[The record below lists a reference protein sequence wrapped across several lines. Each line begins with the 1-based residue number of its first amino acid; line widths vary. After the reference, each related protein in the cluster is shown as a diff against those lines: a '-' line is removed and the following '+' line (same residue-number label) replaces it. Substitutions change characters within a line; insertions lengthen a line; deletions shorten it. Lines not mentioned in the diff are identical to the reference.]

1 MIMDGKS
8 LKNEILSGL
17 AEKVKALDKVPTL
30 CVIQVGDDEASNV
43 YINQKRKMCND
54 IGYNFIHEK
63 YDDSI
68 TEDELLKNIERFNS
82 NDNID
87 AILVQMPLPS
97 GINEKSIQNAVNK
110 YKDVD
115 GLNDSNIV
123 DLISGKSSLYPCT
136 ACGVISLLDKYGV
149 TLEGSNV
156 VIVGRSSLVGMP
168 LFHMLENRNATV
180 TLCHS
185 KTRNLQSITKN
196 ADIIISATGVK
207 GLIKED
213 MVNNNAVVVDV
224 GITRE
229 NGKLYGD
236 VDFDNVSKKASL
248 ITPVP
253 GGVGPMTIAS
263 LAQNIL
269 KAYKMQK
276 EMTKL
281 KCTP

>member
-8 LKNEILSGL
+8 LKGEILSGL
-17 AEKVKALDKVPTL
+17 AEEVKALDKVPTL

-97 GINEKSIQNAVNK
+97 GINEKNIQNAVSK

-224 GITRE
+224 GIARE

-253 GGVGPMTIAS
+253 GGVGPMTIVS
-263 LAQNIL
+263 LAQNVL

-276 EMTKL
+276 RND
-281 KCTP
+281 

>member
-8 LKNEILSGL
+8 LKGEILSGL
-17 AEKVKALDKVPTL
+17 AEEVKALDKVPTL

-68 TEDELLKNIERFNS
+68 TEEELLKNIERFNN
-82 NDNID
+82 NDNIN

-97 GINEKSIQNAVNK
+97 GINEKNIQNAVNK

-115 GLNDSNIV
+115 GLNDSNII
-123 DLISGKSSLYPCT
+123 DLISGKFSLYPCT
-136 ACGVISLLDKYGV
+136 ACGVVSLLDKYEV
-149 TLEGSNV
+149 ILEGSNV

-185 KTRNLQSITKN
+185 KTRNLADITKN

-213 MVNNNAVVVDV
+213 MVGDNTVIVDV

-236 VDFDNVSKKASL
+236 VDFDNVSKKAKL

-276 EMTKL
+276 EMTK
-281 KCTP
+281 

>member
-17 AEKVKALDKVPTL
+17 AEEVKALDKVPTL

-97 GINEKSIQNAVNK
+97 GVNEKSIQNAVNK

-224 GITRE
+224 GIARE

-236 VDFDNVSKKASL
+236 VDFDSVSKKASL

-263 LAQNIL
+263 LAQNVL

-276 EMTKL
+276 RND
-281 KCTP
+281 

>member
-8 LKNEILSGL
+8 LKGEILSGL
-17 AEKVKALDKVPTL
+17 AEEVKALDKVPTL

-97 GINEKSIQNAVNK
+97 GINEKNIQNAVSK

-149 TLEGSNV
+149 ILEGSNV

-276 EMTKL
+276 EMTK
-281 KCTP
+281 

>member
-8 LKNEILSGL
+8 LKGEILSGL
-17 AEKVKALDKVPTL
+17 AEEVKALDKVPTL
-30 CVIQVGDDEASNV
+30 CVIQVGDDEASNI

-97 GINEKSIQNAVNK
+97 GINEKNIQNAVNK

-213 MVNNNAVVVDV
+213 MVKNNAVVVDV

-236 VDFDNVSKKASL
+236 VDFDSVSKKASL

-263 LAQNIL
+263 LAQNVL

-276 EMTKL
+276 RND
-281 KCTP
+281 

>member
-17 AEKVKALDKVPTL
+17 AEEVKALDKVPTL

-97 GINEKSIQNAVNK
+97 GINEKNIQNAVNK

-149 TLEGSNV
+149 ILEGSNV

-185 KTRNLQSITKN
+185 KTRNLADITKN

-213 MVNNNAVVVDV
+213 MVNNNTVVVDV

-236 VDFDNVSKKASL
+236 VDFDNVSKKAKL

-269 KAYKMQK
+269 KAYKLQK
-276 EMTKL
+276 ND
-281 KCTP
+281 

>member
-17 AEKVKALDKVPTL
+17 AEEVKALDKVPTL

-276 EMTKL
+276 EMTK
-281 KCTP
+281 

>member
-1 MIMDGKS
+1 MIMDGKA
-8 LKNEILSGL
+8 LKNEILSCL
-17 AEKVKALDKVPTL
+17 TEETKTLDKVPTL

-43 YINQKRKMCND
+43 YINQKRKMCNE

-68 TEDELLKNIERFNS
+68 TEEELLKNIDRFNS

-97 GINEKSIQNAVNK
+97 RINEKNIQNAVSK

-123 DLISGKSSLYPCT
+123 DLINGRDALYPCT
-136 ACGVISLLDKYGV
+136 ACGIISLLDKYGV
-149 TLEGSNV
+149 ILEGSNV
-156 VIVGRSSLVGMP
+156 VIVGRSFLVGMP

-185 KTRNLQSITKN
+185 KTKNLQSITKN

-213 MVNNNAVVVDV
+213 MVGDNTVIIDV

-236 VDFDNVSKKASL
+236 VDFDSVSKKASL

-263 LAQNIL
+263 LAQNVL

-276 EMTKL
+276 EMTK
-281 KCTP
+281 

>member
-1 MIMDGKS
+1 MDGKS
-8 LKNEILSGL
+8 LKGEILSGL
-17 AEKVKALDKVPTL
+17 AEEVKALDKVPTL

-149 TLEGSNV
+149 ILEGSNV

-276 EMTKL
+276 RND
-281 KCTP
+281 

>member
-8 LKNEILSGL
+8 LKGEILSGL
-17 AEKVKALDKVPTL
+17 AEEVKALDKVPTL

-185 KTRNLQSITKN
+185 KTKNLQSITKN

-213 MVNNNAVVVDV
+213 MVKNNAVVVDV

-263 LAQNIL
+263 LAQNVL

-276 EMTKL
+276 RND
-281 KCTP
+281 

>member
-17 AEKVKALDKVPTL
+17 AEEVKALDKVPTL

-149 TLEGSNV
+149 ILEGSNV

-213 MVNNNAVVVDV
+213 MVKNNAVVVDV

-236 VDFDNVSKKASL
+236 VDFDSVSKKASL

-263 LAQNIL
+263 LAQNVL

-276 EMTKL
+276 RND
-281 KCTP
+281 

>member
-1 MIMDGKS
+1 MIMDGKA
-8 LKNEILSGL
+8 LKGEILSGL
-17 AEKVKALDKVPTL
+17 AEEVKTLDKVPTL

-43 YINQKRKMCND
+43 YINQKRKMCNE

-63 YDDSI
+63 YDDNI
-68 TEDELLKNIERFNS
+68 TEEELLKNIDRFNS

-149 TLEGSNV
+149 ILEGSNV

-213 MVNNNAVVVDV
+213 MVNNNTVVVDV

-236 VDFDNVSKKASL
+236 VDFDSVSKKANL

-263 LAQNIL
+263 LAQNVL

-276 EMTKL
+276 RND
-281 KCTP
+281 

>member
-17 AEKVKALDKVPTL
+17 AEEVKALDKVPTL

-149 TLEGSNV
+149 ILEGSNV

-263 LAQNIL
+263 LAQNVL

-276 EMTKL
+276 RND
-281 KCTP
+281 

>member
-17 AEKVKALDKVPTL
+17 AEEVKALDKVPTL

-97 GINEKSIQNAVNK
+97 GVNEKNIQNAVNK

-149 TLEGSNV
+149 ILEGSNV

-224 GITRE
+224 GIARE

-263 LAQNIL
+263 LAQNVL

-276 EMTKL
+276 RND
-281 KCTP
+281 

>member
-17 AEKVKALDKVPTL
+17 AEEVKALDKVPTL

-97 GINEKSIQNAVNK
+97 GVNEKSIQNAVNK

-263 LAQNIL
+263 LAQNVL

-276 EMTKL
+276 RND
-281 KCTP
+281 

>member
-1 MIMDGKS
+1 MIMDGKA
-8 LKNEILSGL
+8 LKGEILSVL
-17 AEKVKALDKVPTL
+17 AEEVKSLDKVPTL

-43 YINQKRKMCND
+43 YINQKRKMCNE

-68 TEDELLKNIERFNS
+68 TEEELLKNIDRFNS

-87 AILVQMPLPS
+87 AILVQMPLPN
-97 GINEKSIQNAVNK
+97 GINEKNIQNAVSK

-115 GLNDSNIV
+115 GLNDSNII
-123 DLISGKSSLYPCT
+123 DLINGRDALYPCT
-136 ACGVISLLDKYGV
+136 ACGVVSLLDKYEV
-149 TLEGSNV
+149 ILEGSNV

-185 KTRNLQSITKN
+185 KTRNLVDITKN

-207 GLIKED
+207 NLIKED
-213 MVNNNAVVVDV
+213 MVGDNTVIVDV

-276 EMTKL
+276 EMTK
-281 KCTP
+281 

>member
-8 LKNEILSGL
+8 LKGEILSGL
-17 AEKVKALDKVPTL
+17 AEEVKALDKVPTL

-97 GINEKSIQNAVNK
+97 RINEKSIQNAVNK

-149 TLEGSNV
+149 ILEGSNV

-276 EMTKL
+276 ND
-281 KCTP
+281 

>member
-1 MIMDGKS
+1 MIMDGKA
-8 LKNEILSGL
+8 LKNEILSCL
-17 AEKVKALDKVPTL
+17 TEETKTLDKVPTL

-43 YINQKRKMCND
+43 YINQKRKMCNE

-68 TEDELLKNIERFNS
+68 TEEELLKNIDRFNS

-97 GINEKSIQNAVNK
+97 RINKKNIQNAVSK

-115 GLNDSNIV
+115 GLNDNNII
-123 DLISGKSSLYPCT
+123 DLINGRDALYPCT
-136 ACGVISLLDKYGV
+136 ACGIVSLLDKYGV

-185 KTRNLQSITKN
+185 KTRNLQAITKN

-213 MVNNNAVVVDV
+213 MVGDNTVIIDV

-236 VDFDNVSKKASL
+236 VDFDSVSKKASL

-263 LAQNIL
+263 LAQNVL

-276 EMTKL
+276 EMTK
-281 KCTP
+281 

>member
-8 LKNEILSGL
+8 LKGEILSGL
-17 AEKVKALDKVPTL
+17 AEEVKVLDKVPTL

-149 TLEGSNV
+149 ILEGSNV

-236 VDFDNVSKKASL
+236 VDFDSVSKKASL

-263 LAQNIL
+263 LAQNVL

-276 EMTKL
+276 ND
-281 KCTP
+281 

>member
-8 LKNEILSGL
+8 LKGEILSGL
-17 AEKVKALDKVPTL
+17 AEEVKVLDKVPTL

-149 TLEGSNV
+149 ILEGSNV

-236 VDFDNVSKKASL
+236 VDFDSVSKKASL

-263 LAQNIL
+263 LAQNVL

-276 EMTKL
+276 RND
-281 KCTP
+281 

>member
-17 AEKVKALDKVPTL
+17 AEEVKALDKVPTL

-97 GINEKSIQNAVNK
+97 GVNEKSIQNAVNK

-224 GITRE
+224 GIARE

-236 VDFDNVSKKASL
+236 VDFDNVSKKAKL

-263 LAQNIL
+263 LAQNVL

-276 EMTKL
+276 RND
-281 KCTP
+281 

>member
-1 MIMDGKS
+1 MDGKA
-8 LKNEILSGL
+8 LKGEILGAL
-17 AEKVKALDKVPTL
+17 AEKVKTLDKVPTL

-63 YDDSI
+63 YDNSI

-149 TLEGSNV
+149 ILEGSNV

-213 MVNNNAVVVDV
+213 MVKNNAVVVDV

-263 LAQNIL
+263 LAQNVL

-276 EMTKL
+276 RND
-281 KCTP
+281 

>member
-8 LKNEILSGL
+8 LKCEILSGL
-17 AEKVKALDKVPTL
+17 AEEVKALDKVPTL

-97 GINEKSIQNAVNK
+97 GINEKNIQNAVNK

-149 TLEGSNV
+149 ILEGSNV

-196 ADIIISATGVK
+196 ADIIVSATGVK
-207 GLIKED
+207 GLIKKD

-263 LAQNIL
+263 LAQNVL

-276 EMTKL
+276 K
-281 KCTP
+281 K

>member
-8 LKNEILSGL
+8 LKGEILSGL
-17 AEKVKALDKVPTL
+17 AEEVKVLDKVPTL

-97 GINEKSIQNAVNK
+97 GINEKNIQNAVNK

-149 TLEGSNV
+149 ILEGSNV

-224 GITRE
+224 GIARE

-263 LAQNIL
+263 LAQNVL

-276 EMTKL
+276 RND
-281 KCTP
+281 

>member
-8 LKNEILSGL
+8 LKGEILSGL

-43 YINQKRKMCND
+43 YINQKRKMCSE

-68 TEDELLKNIERFNS
+68 TEEELLKNIDRFNS

-97 GINEKSIQNAVNK
+97 GINEKNIQNAVNK

-236 VDFDNVSKKASL
+236 VDFDSVSKKASL

-263 LAQNIL
+263 LAQNVL

-276 EMTKL
+276 RND
-281 KCTP
+281 

>member
-8 LKNEILSGL
+8 LKGEILSGL

-43 YINQKRKMCND
+43 YINQKRKMCSE

-68 TEDELLKNIERFNS
+68 TEEELLKNIDRFNS

-149 TLEGSNV
+149 ILEGSNV

-263 LAQNIL
+263 LAQNVL

-276 EMTKL
+276 RND
-281 KCTP
+281 

>member
-8 LKNEILSGL
+8 LKNEILSVL
-17 AEKVKALDKVPTL
+17 AEEVKALDKVPTL

-149 TLEGSNV
+149 ILEGSNV

-185 KTRNLQSITKN
+185 KTRSLQSITKN

-236 VDFDNVSKKASL
+236 VDFDSVSKKASL

-263 LAQNIL
+263 LAQNVL

-276 EMTKL
+276 RND
-281 KCTP
+281 

>member
-17 AEKVKALDKVPTL
+17 AEEVKALDKVPTL

-63 YDDSI
+63 YDNSI
-68 TEDELLKNIERFNS
+68 TEDELLKNIKRFNS
-82 NDNID
+82 NDKID

-185 KTRNLQSITKN
+185 KTGNLQSITKN

-236 VDFDNVSKKASL
+236 VDFDNVSKKTSL

-263 LAQNIL
+263 LAQNVL

-276 EMTKL
+276 RND
-281 KCTP
+281 

>member
-17 AEKVKALDKVPTL
+17 AEEVKALDKVPTL

-97 GINEKSIQNAVNK
+97 GINEKIIQNAVNK

-149 TLEGSNV
+149 ILEGSNV

-185 KTRNLQSITKN
+185 KTKNLQSITKN

-207 GLIKED
+207 GLIKKD

-224 GITRE
+224 VITRE

-269 KAYKMQK
+269 KAYKLQK
-276 EMTKL
+276 ND
-281 KCTP
+281 

>member
-8 LKNEILSGL
+8 LKGEILSGL
-17 AEKVKALDKVPTL
+17 AEEVKALDKVPTL

-115 GLNDSNIV
+115 GLNDNNII
-123 DLISGKSSLYPCT
+123 DLINGRDALYPCT

-149 TLEGSNV
+149 ILEGSNV

-196 ADIIISATGVK
+196 SDIIISATGVK

-213 MVNNNAVVVDV
+213 MVNNNTVVVDV

-263 LAQNIL
+263 LAQNVL

-276 EMTKL
+276 RND
-281 KCTP
+281 

>member
-17 AEKVKALDKVPTL
+17 AEEVKALDKVPTL

-63 YDDSI
+63 YDNSI
-68 TEDELLKNIERFNS
+68 TEDELLKSIKRFNS
-82 NDNID
+82 NDNIE

-97 GINEKSIQNAVNK
+97 GINEKNIQNAVNK

-213 MVNNNAVVVDV
+213 MVNNNTVVVDV

-236 VDFDNVSKKASL
+236 VDFDSVSKKASL

-276 EMTKL
+276 RND
-281 KCTP
+281 

>member
-17 AEKVKALDKVPTL
+17 AEEVKALDKVPTL

-149 TLEGSNV
+149 ILEGSNV

-213 MVNNNAVVVDV
+213 MVNNNTVVVDV

-236 VDFDNVSKKASL
+236 VDFDSVSKKASL

-263 LAQNIL
+263 LAQNVL

-276 EMTKL
+276 EMTK
-281 KCTP
+281 

>member
-8 LKNEILSGL
+8 LKGEILSGL
-17 AEKVKALDKVPTL
+17 AEEVKALDKVPTL

-97 GINEKSIQNAVNK
+97 GINEKNIQNAVNK

-236 VDFDNVSKKASL
+236 VDFDSVSKKASL

-263 LAQNIL
+263 LAQNVL

-276 EMTKL
+276 RND
-281 KCTP
+281 

>member
-1 MIMDGKS
+1 MDGKS
-8 LKNEILSGL
+8 LKGEILSGL
-17 AEKVKALDKVPTL
+17 AEEVKALDKVPTL

-149 TLEGSNV
+149 ILEGSNV

-213 MVNNNAVVVDV
+213 MVNNNTVVVDV

-263 LAQNIL
+263 LAQNVL

-276 EMTKL
+276 RND
-281 KCTP
+281 

>member
-1 MIMDGKS
+1 MIMDGKA
-8 LKNEILSGL
+8 LKNEILSCL
-17 AEKVKALDKVPTL
+17 TEETKTLDKVPTL

-43 YINQKRKMCND
+43 YINQKRKMCNE

-68 TEDELLKNIERFNS
+68 TEEELLKNIDRFNS

-97 GINEKSIQNAVNK
+97 RINEKNIQNAVSK

-115 GLNDSNIV
+115 GLNDNNII
-123 DLISGKSSLYPCT
+123 DLINGRDALYPCT
-136 ACGVISLLDKYGV
+136 ACGIVSLLDKYGV

-185 KTRNLQSITKN
+185 KTRNLQAITKN

-213 MVNNNAVVVDV
+213 MVGDNTVIIDV

-236 VDFDNVSKKASL
+236 VDFDSVSKKASL

-263 LAQNIL
+263 LAQNVL

-276 EMTKL
+276 EMTK
-281 KCTP
+281 

>member
-8 LKNEILSGL
+8 LKGEILSGL
-17 AEKVKALDKVPTL
+17 AEEVKALDKVPTL

-97 GINEKSIQNAVNK
+97 GINEKNIQNAVSK

-263 LAQNIL
+263 LAQNVL

-276 EMTKL
+276 RND
-281 KCTP
+281 

>member
-1 MIMDGKS
+1 MIMDGKA
-8 LKNEILSGL
+8 LKGEILSGL
-17 AEKVKALDKVPTL
+17 AEEVKALDKVPTL

-68 TEDELLKNIERFNS
+68 TEEELLKNIERFNN
-82 NDNID
+82 NDNIN

-97 GINEKSIQNAVNK
+97 GINEKNIQNAVNK

-115 GLNDSNIV
+115 GLNDSNII
-123 DLISGKSSLYPCT
+123 DLINGRDALYPCT
-136 ACGVISLLDKYGV
+136 ACGVVSLLDKYEV
-149 TLEGSNV
+149 ILEGSNV

-185 KTRNLQSITKN
+185 KTRNLADITKN

-207 GLIKED
+207 DLIKED
-213 MVNNNAVVVDV
+213 MVGDNTVIVDV

-276 EMTKL
+276 EMTK
-281 KCTP
+281 

>member
-276 EMTKL
+276 EMTK
-281 KCTP
+281 

>member
-8 LKNEILSGL
+8 LKGEILSGL
-17 AEKVKALDKVPTL
+17 AEEVKVLDKVPTL

-149 TLEGSNV
+149 ILEGSNV

-224 GITRE
+224 GIARE

-236 VDFDNVSKKASL
+236 VDFDSVSKKASL

-263 LAQNIL
+263 LAQNVL

-276 EMTKL
+276 RND
-281 KCTP
+281 